1 MRIGIG
7 FDAHRKVFGRAL
19 VLGGVT
25 IPSSWGLEAHSD
37 GDVIAHAIMDALLG
51 AANLGDKGSLFPP
64 DDPQFKD
71 IRSVLLLERV
81 CKFLIE
87 KGFVI
92 ENIDAT
98 VICQEPKLSPYIQEM
113 KVTLA
118 VALAVSSMQISI
130 KATTTEQMGF
140 TGRGEGIAAMAVA
153 LVESQ
158 STPSE

>member
-7 FDAHRKVFGRAL
+7 FDAHRKVVGRAL

-71 IRSVLLLERV
+71 IRSVLLLEQV
-81 CKFLIE
+81 CKFLTE

-92 ENIDAT
+92 KNIDAT
-98 VICQEPKLSPYIQEM
+98 VICQEPKLSPYIQKM

-118 VALAVSSMQISI
+118 AALAVSSMQISI

-153 LVESQ
+153 LVKSR
-158 STPSE
+158 SMPSE

>member
-7 FDAHRKVFGRAL
+7 FDAHRKVAGRAL

-25 IPSSWGLEAHSD
+25 IPSPWGLEAHSD

-51 AANLGDKGSLFPP
+51 AANLGDKGCLFPP
-64 DDPQFKD
+64 DDPRFKT
-71 IRSVLLLERV
+71 IRSVLLLEQVR
-81 CKFLIE
+81 KLLTE
-87 KGFVI
+87 KGFVVR
-92 ENIDAT
+92 NIDAT

-113 KVTLA
+113 KATLA
-118 VALAVSSMQISI
+118 AALAVSIMQVSI
-130 KATTTEQMGF
+130 KATTTEKMGF

-158 STPSE
+158 SLPIG